1 MGRSARRM
9 HSRRRDQHRW
19 KCPMRPQTTSA
30 DRSPPS
36 HATPLPLRRGHP
48 RRQRQIH
55 LLEAGMPCAERF
67 PARRSVAILLSSG
80 SSRAREHPGSQ
91 IHPKRVGFILDNL
104 LSKGHIACE
113 MSGHQECVHGKLCGT
128 QMLPFAE
135 RKNADVGIHPRTMHR
150 RIVTCP
156 TFP

>member
-1 MGRSARRM
+1 MRRHCHCAGVILADSGKFISLKPGCRARNG
-9 HSRRRDQHRW
+9 
-19 KCPMRPQTTSA
+19 
-30 DRSPPS
+30 SPPD
-36 HATPLPLRRGHP
+36 APWPFCCPLGPHEHES
-48 RRQRQIH
+48 I
-55 LLEAGMPCAERF
+55 
-67 PARRSVAILLSSG
+67 PAVKFIQKESD
-80 SSRAREHPGSQ
+80 
-91 IHPKRVGFILDNL
+91 FILDNL
-104 LSKGHIACE
+104 LSKGHIARE